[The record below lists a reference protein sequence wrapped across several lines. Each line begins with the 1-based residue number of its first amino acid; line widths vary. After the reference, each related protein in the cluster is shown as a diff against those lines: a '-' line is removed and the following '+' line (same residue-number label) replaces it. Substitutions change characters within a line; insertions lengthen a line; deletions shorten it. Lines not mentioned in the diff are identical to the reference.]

1 MTEPLTPEA
10 IATLAAGYVVGD
22 LDPAEVEAFEQLLA
36 TNLALV
42 AEVNQLQNTLDQVV
56 YGFNSVAPP
65 PHLQAAIL
73 EAATTTLQ
81 PSRRKPTQIPWR
93 TVMGSVAALLIL
105 VLGAD
110 NYRLRQDAR
119 LAQEVNALL
128 QQPQT
133 QLFALKP
140 VESSA
145 TVGGSF
151 VVNLA
156 QRQGVLAVQNLVAPP
171 AGKVYRLW
179 ASADGETIPCGTVTR
194 NAQGQV
200 LNKFWMPADFYDTG
214 ISGFFVTLEASDTN
228 RYPSGTIVMQS
239 HAPTKL

>member
-1 MTEPLTPEA
+1 MTEPLTPET

-22 LDPAEVEAFEQLLA
+22 LDHAEAKAFEQLLA
-36 TNLALV
+36 TNPALV
-42 AEVNQLQNTLDQVV
+42 AEVSRLQTTLDQVV
-56 YGFNSVAPP
+56 YGLNSVAPP

-73 EAATTTLQ
+73 ESATTTLP

-105 VLGAD
+105 VLAAD
-110 NYRLRQDAR
+110 NYRLRQDDR
-119 LAQEVNALL
+119 LSQEVNALL
-128 QQPQT
+128 QQSQT

-140 VESSA
+140 VKASA
-145 TVGGSF
+145 MAGGSF
-151 VVNLA
+151 VVNLE

-179 ASADGETIPCGTVTR
+179 AIADGETIPCGTVTR
-194 NAQGQV
+194 NAQGKV
-200 LNKFWMPADFYDTG
+200 LNKFWMPADFYDTD
-214 ISGFFVTLEASDTN
+214 ISGFFVTLEASATN

-239 HAPTKL
+239 HAPTKI

>member
-1 MTEPLTPEA
+1 MTEPLTPET

-22 LDPAEVEAFEQLLA
+22 LDHSEVEAFEQLLA
-36 TNLALV
+36 TNPALV
-42 AEVNQLQNTLDQVV
+42 AEVSRLQTTLDQVV

-145 TVGGSF
+145 TAGGSF